1 MSATPQP
8 GAAATAA
15 GTDPARHHEI
25 VQFLYREARLM
36 DTHAV
41 EDWEALWTDDGV
53 YWIPGAHAGNPD
65 ADVALVYADR
75 AGIGRRIGR
84 MKSSAM
90 YAAQPRAQLA
100 RIIGN
105 VEVELDEAGGVRV
118 HSTFNVTEHR
128 QRGYDT
134 WTRTWA
140 GRCEHRLRRV
150 DGAWRIAFK
159 KVYLLGSDAEI
170 PALSFL
176 L

>member
-1 MSATPQP
+1 MSALAQG
-8 GAAATAA
+8 GAVVPESL
-15 GTDPARHHEI
+15 TDARYGEI
-25 VQFLYREARLM
+25 VRFLYREARLM
-36 DTHAV
+36 DTHALA
-41 EDWEALWTDDGV
+41 DWEALWTDDGV
-53 YWIPGAHAGNPD
+53 YWIPAAHDGNAD

-75 AGIGRRIGR
+75 AGLGRRIGR

-90 YAAQPRAQLA
+90 YAGNPRAELA
-100 RIIGN
+100 RVVSN
-105 VEVELDEAGGVRV
+105 VEVEADDAGDVWV

-128 QRGYDT
+128 QRGYET

-140 GRCEHRLRRV
+140 GRCEYRLRRV

-159 KVYLLGSDAEI
+159 KVYLLGSKAEI